1 MLGVPGVFVA
11 GALRRGGGGGGWI
24 GGGGGRSGWRQGH
37 LTCLNYACRIKW
49 TFFSFIS
56 YMQIEITKGT
66 CVFDI
71 ITNPY
76 DKSQNIILFRT
87 KEVHGKSFEDI

>member
-1 MLGVPGVFVA
+1 MCQGSSWPGLCA
-11 GALRRGGGGGGWI
+11 GEAAAVGGSKAAAAGW
-24 GGGGGRSGWRQGH
+24 GWRQGH